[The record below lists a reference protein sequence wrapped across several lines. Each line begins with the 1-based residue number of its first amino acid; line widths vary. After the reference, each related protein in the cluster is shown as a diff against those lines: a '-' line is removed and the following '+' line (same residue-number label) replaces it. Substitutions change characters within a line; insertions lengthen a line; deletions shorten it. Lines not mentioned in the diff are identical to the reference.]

1 MEKIKIA
8 AVIDR
13 KVRFSEGDCDQELT
27 LDFRNEKLIIVWNLG
42 AQSWFEKERKSIHL
56 GWCIPKHGFKSDK
69 NLETI

>member
-8 AVIDR
+8 AEIDR

-42 AQSWFEKERKSIHL
+42 AEL
-56 GWCIPKHGFKSDK
+56 V
-69 NLETI
+69 

>member
-13 KVRFSEGDCDQELT
+13 KVRFNEGDCDQELT

-42 AQSWFEKERKSIHL
+42 AQSWFEKEKINSF
-56 GWCIPKHGFKSDK
+56 GVV
-69 NLETI
+69 